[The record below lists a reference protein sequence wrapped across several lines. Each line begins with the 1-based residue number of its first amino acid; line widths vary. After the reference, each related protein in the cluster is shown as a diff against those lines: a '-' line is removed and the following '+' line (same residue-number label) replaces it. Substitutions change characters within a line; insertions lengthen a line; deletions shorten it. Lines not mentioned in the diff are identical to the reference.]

1 MKTLTA
7 ALLALGL
14 AATFAAPASAEPCA
28 RKNTTAS
35 TQTDAVTGT

>member
-28 RKNTTAS
+28 RKTNSAS
-35 TQTDAVTGT
+35 TQTEAPTGT